1 MPKKILLLG
10 LAVTSLLLLSCV
22 SNQKNATKMDN
33 KSIVRAVLGSLQT
46 GDKTA
51 AETYISAEKY
61 IQHNPQVP
69 NGRDALIGFLPVL
82 KEQGTTVRIVR
93 TLQDGDLV
101 VAHSEYFLFGKKQV
115 GFDIFRF
122 ENGKIMEHWDVLQ
135 DIVEKT
141 ASGRSQTDGP
151 TEVTDLDKTAAN
163 KAFVAAFADDVL
175 GGKNPGKVAEY
186 ISAEKY
192 HQHNPAVGDGL
203 AALGKALEDLAKAGM
218 PMKYVK
224 TYRVVAEGNFVFTH
238 SEGEFLGKHVAFAD
252 LFRVENGKIVEHWD
266 AIQEVP
272 TTTVSGNGM
281 F

>member
-1 MPKKILLLG
+1 MDDKAKV
-10 LAVTSLLLLSCV
+10 LAVL
-22 SNQKNATKMDN
+22 N
-33 KSIVRAVLGSLQT
+33 SLQT

-51 AETYISAEKY
+51 AETHISAEKY

-69 NGRDALIGFLPVL
+69 NGRDALVGFLPVL
-82 KEQGTTVRIVR
+82 KQQGTTVKTVR
-93 TLQDGDLV
+93 VLQDGELV

-122 ENGKIMEHWDVLQ
+122 DNGKIVEHWDVLQ
-135 DIVEKT
+135 DFVEKT
-141 ASGRSQTDGP
+141 ASGRSQSDGP
-151 TEVTDLDKTAAN
+151 TEATEPGKTSAN
-163 KAFVAAFADDVL
+163 KSFVTAFASDVL
-175 GGKNPGKVAEY
+175 GGKNPGKVVEY
-186 ISAEKY
+186 VSLEKY

-203 AALGKALEDLAKAGM
+203 AALGQALEGMAKAGT
-218 PMKYVK
+218 PMKYTK
-224 TYRVVAEGNFVFTH
+224 THRVIAEGNFVFTH

-272 TTTVSGNGM
+272 ATTASGNGM